1 MSERNKKRELVL
13 YFTPIY
19 NILIQNWFLD
29 PTEKLLVMIFA
40 SSPNGECT
48 LSREVLKKHCRCGHY
63 HLERAIKR
71 LEFMKIISVELG
83 GWKQRIPPLRESN
96 RYTFDPDPYHWR
108 VPKEV
113 QDRIIEETK
122 ALKKEPRPFVNGGF
136 PNQVG
141 MDIVFKKAVPN
152 YAEGRIPRKKKS
164 TEATGPQLQ
173 VVNSLSEDDQRWIR
187 KSKNLIADNLRFTY
201 LAREYYR
208 YTDDMKF
215 ARENHDHGFSE
226 HQLTYFERLYTVFN
240 EQRRKLRDEDDIEV
254 FNKIAEWLNENKSNS
269 EISSEL
275 GRLDQLLKNNLK
287 NSENF

>member
-1 MSERNKKRELVL
+1 MSEQNKKRELVL
-13 YFTPIY
+13 YFTPVY